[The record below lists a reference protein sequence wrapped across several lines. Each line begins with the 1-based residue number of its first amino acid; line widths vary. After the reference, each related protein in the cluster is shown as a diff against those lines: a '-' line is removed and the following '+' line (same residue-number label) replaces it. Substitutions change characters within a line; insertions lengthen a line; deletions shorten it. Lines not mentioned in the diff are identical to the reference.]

1 MKTIQVRDVP
11 LEVHARLRQRAA
23 AAGVSLSD
31 YVLAELEAVARRGD
45 NAEILMRAAARD
57 APITIDDIH
66 DAIAEHRRTG

>member
-1 MKTIQVRDVP
+1 MAIIQVRDVP
-11 LEVHARLRQRAA
+11 ADVHARLRQRAA

-31 YVLAELEAVARRGD
+31 YVRAELEVVARRGD

-66 DAIAEHRRTG
+66 EAVREHRRG